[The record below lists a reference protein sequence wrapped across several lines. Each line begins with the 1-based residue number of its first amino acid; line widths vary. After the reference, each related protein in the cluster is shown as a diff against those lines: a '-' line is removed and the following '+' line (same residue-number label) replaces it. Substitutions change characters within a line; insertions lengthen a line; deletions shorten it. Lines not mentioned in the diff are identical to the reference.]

1 MIPSGMT
8 LAPHALAWLVPGSLV
23 LAVLAVWAYRRI
35 APSLKPSSRT
45 LLTGL
50 RAAVLVLVAFL
61 IARPLLSLAGDA
73 AGKGVVVVLTDVSR
87 SMDLPAD
94 STGGSK
100 ARTRADE
107 AKDETKRVVRA
118 LSGRYKV
125 VERAFAGALLPAAQ
139 TDSVLDK
146 AVPGARERTAIGDA
160 IPGSLAGVEN
170 ARGVVVISDG

>member
-1 MIPSGMT
+1 MMIPSGMT
-8 LAPHALAWLVPGSLV
+8 LAPHAWAWLVPGALV

-35 APSLKPSSRT
+35 APSLKPSSRS

-87 SMDLPAD
+87 SMELPAD
-94 STGGSK
+94 STGG
-100 ARTRADE
+100 ARAKTRGAE
-107 AKDETKRVVRA
+107 AKDATRRVASA

-125 VERAFAGALLPAAQ
+125 VQRAFAGELLPAAAA
-139 TDSVLDK
+139 DSALD
-146 AVPGARERTAIGDA
+146 R
-160 IPGSLAGVEN
+160 
-170 ARGVVVISDG
+170 